1 MLIFIRNYRTAFK
14 LAVRFWIPGNKIGGF
29 PWLYLLASTLYD
41 RFLWGLFLF
50 LFPCF
55 LVVCHSN
62 WCIVSGLFLSEHLT
76 CISMDQTLK
85 VQTLIYWS
93 WPAGRVCMSCLK
105 SVLLCPIHSLE
116 LAMKPQKQSQ
126 VRGVILSFVLFCFV
140 RFFLHVISSPTFAG
154 TPLAIASSKH
164 VF

>member
-1 MLIFIRNYRTAFK
+1 MIDFCG
-14 LAVRFWIPGNKIGGF
+14 VC
-29 PWLYLLASTLYD
+29 SCC
-41 RFLWGLFLF
+41 

-93 WPAGRVCMSCLK
+93 WPAGRMCMFCLK
-105 SVLLCPIHSLE
+105 SALLCPIHSLE

-126 VRGVILSFVLFCFV
+126 VRVVILSFVLFCFV
-140 RFFLHVISSPTFAG
+140 RFFSPCNQLSNIRRHTTGHCLLQARVLEKYSECNKG
-154 TPLAIASSKH
+154 ENQCLSENTGKMLYNSVLKTE
-164 VF
+164 